1 MNYWEQLLLYR
12 IPYTLAQ
19 KLCLLE
25 YGERET
31 LSPLLVLA
39 DQPEPFYFLLLI
51 SAQIQKK
58 KKNPGLYPYTLFIN
72 PFYFVN
78 RSQDAC

>member
-1 MNYWEQLLLYR
+1 MNYWEQLSLYR

-58 KKNPGLYPYTLFIN
+58 KKFRAVSIHSVYKSFLL
-72 PFYFVN
+72 
-78 RSQDAC
+78 CK